1 MSLKYHQLDSS
12 VEKQIK
18 ENISKG
24 ILSSYRFMDE
34 NAVRRNMEKDKNSVL
49 RPSFGRDIEK
59 ILHLPL
65 YNRYN
70 DKTQVFSFYNN
81 DDITRRGLHV
91 QLVSRI
97 SRNIGRMLGLNLDL
111 ISHLDTMLDTH
122 LLATQENVISASFCR
137 KKPDGILII
146 MFTVY
151 VFLIFCTGEI

>member
-70 DKTQVFSFYNN
+70 KKRRFFHSTTMMISLDEACTFSLCH
-81 DDITRRGLHV
+81 G
-91 QLVSRI
+91 
-97 SRNIGRMLGLNLDL
+97 
-111 ISHLDTMLDTH
+111 
-122 LLATQENVISASFCR
+122 
-137 KKPDGILII
+137 
-146 MFTVY
+146 
-151 VFLIFCTGEI
+151 

>member
-65 YNRYN
+65 YNSIMIKRRYFHSTTMMISL
-70 DKTQVFSFYNN
+70 DEACTFSLCH
-81 DDITRRGLHV
+81 G
-91 QLVSRI
+91 
-97 SRNIGRMLGLNLDL
+97 
-111 ISHLDTMLDTH
+111 
-122 LLATQENVISASFCR
+122 
-137 KKPDGILII
+137 
-146 MFTVY
+146 
-151 VFLIFCTGEI
+151 